1 MGRFTV
7 IGAGALGTLFAVRLS
22 EAGHEVEVVVRR
34 PERQAEIE
42 AAGLR
47 LVDAVPGREE
57 KRAHAVITAFPRV
70 SLGGGKEAFGGKGG
84 SGPHFILLAVKQSAI
99 TRELGLELSRRMDSS
114 AWIVCLQNGIGH
126 LEALAAHVPS
136 ERLLSAVTTEGA
148 MISPAGEAVHTGRGM
163 TWIGAA
169 EEERDGVS
177 ETAQKNLVDWL
188 QLAGFSASVSKNISS
203 RIWQKLL
210 INAVI
215 NPLTALLRVPNGM
228 LPSLPEAEKL
238 MRALYEEGAALAR
251 ALDIRLE
258 ADLWEQLLEVCR
270 RTATNRS
277 SMLQD
282 MTAGRPTEIEAITG
296 GLLREADRGGIALPT
311 HLAIYR
317 LVKAAEAGQR
327 V

>member
-22 EAGHEVEVVVRR
+22 EAGYEVEVVVRR
-34 PERQAEIE
+34 TERQAEIE

-47 LVDAVPGREE
+47 LIDAVSGSKDQSAR
-57 KRAHAVITAFPRV
+57 AVITAFPRV
-70 SLGGGKEAFGGKGG
+70 RLWGGKETFGGKDG
-84 SGPHFILLAVKQSAI
+84 SGPHFILLALKQSAI
-99 TRELGLELSRRMDSS
+99 TRELGLELGRRMGPS

-126 LEALAAHVPS
+126 LEMLAAHVPA

-148 MISPAGEAVHTGRGM
+148 MISAAGEAVHTGRGM

-169 EEERDGVS
+169 GEESSEVS
-177 ETAQKNLVDWL
+177 EIAQKNLVYWL
-188 QLAGFSASVSKNISS
+188 ELAGFSASMSKNISS

-215 NPLTALLRVPNGM
+215 NPLTALLRVPNGELLT
-228 LPSLPEAEKL
+228 LPGAGEL
-238 MRALYEEGAALAR
+238 MRALYEEGVALAR

-258 ADLWEQLLEVCR
+258 PDLWEQLLEVCR
-270 RTATNRS
+270 RTANNRS

-282 MTAGRPTEIEAITG
+282 ITAGRLTEIDAITG

-311 HLAIYR
+311 HLTVYR
-317 LVKAAEAGQR
+317 LIKAAEAGR
-327 V
+327 RL

>member
-7 IGAGALGTLFAVRLS
+7 IGAGALGTLFAAKLF

-34 PERQAEIE
+34 AERQAEIE

-47 LVDAVPGREE
+47 LIDAVPGPEE
-57 KRAHAVITAFPRV
+57 KGARAVITAFPRV
-70 SLGGGKEAFGGKGG
+70 SLWEEKVAFGGKDG

-99 TRELGLELSRRMDSS
+99 TRELGLELGRRMSPS

-126 LEALAAHVPS
+126 LETLTPYVPA
-136 ERLLSAVTTEGA
+136 ERLISAVTTEGA
-148 MISPAGEAVHTGRGM
+148 MISAAGEAVHTGSGT

-169 EEERDGVS
+169 GEERAEVS
-177 ETAQKNLVDWL
+177 EIAQKNLVYWL

-215 NPLTALLRVPNGM
+215 NPLTALLRVPNGE
-228 LPSLPEAEKL
+228 LLSLPEAGEL
-238 MRALYEEGAALAR
+238 MRALYEEGVALAR

-258 ADLWEQLLEVCR
+258 PDLWEQLLEVCR
-270 RTATNRS
+270 RTANNSS

-282 MTAGRPTEIEAITG
+282 MAAGRRTEIDAITG
-296 GLLREADRGGIALPT
+296 GLLREAERGGIALPT
-311 HLAIYR
+311 HLTVYR
-317 LVKAAEAGQR
+317 LIKAAEAGYR
-327 V
+327 P